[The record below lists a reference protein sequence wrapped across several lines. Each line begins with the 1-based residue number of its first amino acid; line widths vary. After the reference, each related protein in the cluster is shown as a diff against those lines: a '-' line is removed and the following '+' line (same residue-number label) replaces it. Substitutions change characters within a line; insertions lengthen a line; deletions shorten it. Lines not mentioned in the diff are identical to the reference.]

1 MIRPLDKERSLASPL
16 RDRREFLAGLG
27 RSGAALAASSWLT
40 GIVYAQAGGPARVIA
55 QRARYRS
62 DMDRRLLGAFLEHLG
77 RAVYTGVY
85 EPGSKLA
92 DASGFRRDV
101 AAEVKALG
109 VPIMRY
115 PGGNFV
121 SGYNWLD
128 GVGPKDNE

>member
-101 AAEVKALG
+101 AAEVRPWASPSCATRAG
-109 VPIMRY
+109 T
-115 PGGNFV
+115 
-121 SGYNWLD
+121 SS
-128 GVGPKDNE
+128 